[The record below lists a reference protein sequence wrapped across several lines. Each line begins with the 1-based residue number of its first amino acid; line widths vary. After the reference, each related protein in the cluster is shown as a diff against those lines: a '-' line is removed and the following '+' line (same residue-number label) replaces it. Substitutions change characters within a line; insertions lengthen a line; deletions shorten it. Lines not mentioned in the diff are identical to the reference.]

1 MQFTTCW
8 FAGRPLLAAAI
19 LFLVLP
25 AGLIASPGDEQSSKS
40 SAAAREL
47 AAALDAAKLD
57 SIAAAD
63 PAVPG
68 AWIAALYFKD
78 GQLLVVS
85 ANYIAP
91 TLLDEKAK
99 TKQFRDIYIDLNS
112 ASVPGSK
119 VFIQDMGADGLVFKP
134 ENDGAAD
141 TWEEKDKTL
150 AFDGEWRKSKLS
162 EEEYQKRFADADT
175 RYTRMLLL
183 LTAQAK
189 GTSGS

>member
-1 MQFTTCW
+1 M
-8 FAGRPLLAAAI
+8 AAAI
-19 LFLVLP
+19 LSLALP
-25 AGLIASPGDEQSSKS
+25 TGLAGAPADEQSSKS

-91 TLLDEKAK
+91 VLLEEKAK

-119 VFIQDMGADGLVFKP
+119 VFIQDMGADGLFFKP
-134 ENDGAAD
+134 DGDSAAD

-150 AFDGEWRKSKLS
+150 AFDGEWRKSKMS
-162 EEEYQKRFADADT
+162 EDDYQKAFADADT
-175 RYTRMLLL
+175 RYARMLSLL
-183 LTAQAK
+183 AMQAK
-189 GTSGS
+189 PKSSF